1 MPVSSFLE
9 LGGPGGKVHT
19 PLTTDASEHTRYI
32 RMAATIAPYINN
44 GVSPVPNALGWR
56 SMDASR
62 DARVVAPIYG
72 KIRAFLPNRG

>member
-9 LGGPGGKVHT
+9 LGGGGAKIHR
-19 PLTTDASEHTRYI
+19 PLTSDASEHTRYI
-32 RMAATIAPYINN
+32 RMAATIAPYINK

-62 DARVVAPIYG
+62 DARVIAPIYG
-72 KIRAFLPNRG
+72 LVRAFLPNRG

>member
-9 LGGPGGKVHT
+9 LGGSGVNVHVRL
-19 PLTTDASEHTRYI
+19 PSDASEHTRYI
-32 RMAATIAPYINN
+32 RMAATIAPYIAK

-62 DARVVAPIYG
+62 DARVIAPIYG
-72 KIRAFLPNRG
+72 RVRSFLPNRG

>member
-9 LGGPGGKVHT
+9 LGGGGAKVHVG
-19 PLTTDASEHTRYI
+19 LTTDASEHTRYI

-44 GVSPVPNALGWR
+44 GVSPIPNALGWR

-62 DARVVAPIYG
+62 DARIIAPIY
-72 KIRAFLPNRG
+72 RRVQAFIPNRG